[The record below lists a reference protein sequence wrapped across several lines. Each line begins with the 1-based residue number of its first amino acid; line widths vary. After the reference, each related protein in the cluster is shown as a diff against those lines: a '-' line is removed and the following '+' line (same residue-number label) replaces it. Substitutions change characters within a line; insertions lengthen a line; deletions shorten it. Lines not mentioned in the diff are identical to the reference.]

1 MTKTKWLAGL
11 LIVIFLLA
19 SFSGITC
26 AFVKKSSEPSE
37 LKVINEAWHTI
48 FRDYVDKDKLDAKK
62 LVQGAVRGMVEAL
75 KDPYSSYLDP
85 ELHQLELKKL
95 KGKYS
100 GIGAHVT
107 MKEGRLRVVAP
118 IAGSPAEKAGIKA
131 GDIILEINGEPSSGM
146 TLTEAVLKI
155 QGPAG
160 TVVSLLILH
169 EGEDKPVRIEITR
182 AEIKVK
188 SVFTERYG
196 DITYIKLTHFSESTP
211 RELSSVLQDMPKAT
225 AGIILDLRNNPGGS
239 LPAVVEV
246 ASQFLSQGVVV
257 KVVDNKGQETALEV
271 RKGGLATD
279 LPLVVLIN
287 KGSASGSEVL
297 ADALR
302 DHGRAKLAGSKTFG
316 KGSVNAIRRL
326 SDGSAIYL
334 TAARWFTPSGK
345 PIEGMGLTP
354 DFPLELEEKELID
367 WAINYLRANVESKVL
382 AGV

>member
-1 MTKTKWLAGL
+1 
-11 LIVIFLLA
+11 
-19 SFSGITC
+19 
-26 AFVKKSSEPSE
+26 
-37 LKVINEAWHTI
+37 
-48 FRDYVDKDKLDAKK
+48 VDRDKLDGKK

-85 ELHQLELKKL
+85 ELHQLELKML

-107 MKEGRLRVVAP
+107 MKEGRLQVVAP
-118 IAGSPAEKAGIKA
+118 IASSPAEKAGIKA
-131 GDIILEINGEPSSGM
+131 GDIILEVNGEPTSGM
-146 TLTEAVLKI
+146 TLIEAVLKI
-155 QGPAG
+155 QGPPG

-169 EGEDKPVRIEITR
+169 EGEDKPIRIEITR

-211 RELSSVLQDMPKAT
+211 GELSSVLQDIPKT
-225 AGIILDLRNNPGGS
+225 LAGIILDLRNNPGGS

-257 KVVDNKGQETALEV
+257 NVVDNKGQKTALEV
-271 RKGGLATD
+271 GKGGLATD

-297 ADALR
+297 AGALR
-302 DHGRAKLAGSKTFG
+302 DHSRAKLAGSNTFG
-316 KGSVNAIRRL
+316 KGRVSTIHRL
-326 SDGSAIYL
+326 GDGSAIYL
-334 TAARWFTPSGK
+334 TTARWFTPLGR
-345 PIEGMGLTP
+345 PIEGVGLSP
-354 DFPLELEEKELID
+354 DFPLEMEGKELIN
-367 WAINYLRANVESKVL
+367 WAINYLRTKVESKVL